1 MLHGKLHI
9 MDGVLF
15 SSSSYQV
22 FFTLLY
28 YSFRDNVYA
37 TSYAPLVQ
45 DYEVCRYDELVVFY
59 SYLGIASG
67 DVSLIAPFW
76 TLFFMGVLLFLQYIC
91 GLKIPKKIS
100 FKERE
105 QILDLFA
112 TSILIEQQRMKNAI
126 GITEEIKASSI
137 VEEDQ

>member
-1 MLHGKLHI
+1 

-15 SSSSYQV
+15 SSSYQV

-67 DVSLIAPFW
+67 DVSIIAPFW

-91 GLKIPKKIS
+91 GWKIPKKIS
-100 FKERE
+100 HIYGRGCR
-105 QILDLFA
+105 IYWDLF
-112 TSILIEQQRMKNAI
+112 IERRFSFSLTLAK
-126 GITEEIKASSI
+126 
-137 VEEDQ
+137 